1 MRAVEAVFGHN
12 VKRTTHSHYRD
23 DIARRCPAA
32 MALEREAA
40 DIKSLAD
47 DEGAAL
53 RGLLAQTPPP
63 KCRGGSNVKLM

>member
-53 RGLLAQTPPP
+53 RGLLAQTPPLE
-63 KCRGGSNVKLM
+63 CRGGSNVKLM